1 MKIKYIFLLLL
12 LASMN
17 GFSQIGIGVAVPSNS
32 SELEVSSTTKGILIP
47 RMDTAQKNAIVSPA
61 NGLLI
66 FQTDGVSGL
75 YFFDV
80 PSNSWKSVSSEGWV
94 SNGNF
99 GTNPTNNFIGTQD
112 AQDFS
117 IVTADIKRFNI
128 LASTPAST
136 AGNIGVGTINPQE
149 KLHVVGSGT
158 TLFNDGF
165 ESGIGSFT
173 TGCTG
178 TSCQNWSVTNVV
190 GQYNSGS
197 QASRSGPAAP
207 TLLIANTTNFLE
219 YTTVALVSGG
229 RIQFDFRLSSELNGD
244 FFRFF
249 IDGVQQNQWSGAI
262 LYNTVSYTLTAGT
275 HVLRWEYA
283 KNGSVND
290 AIDRVFI
297 DNVIVSTYSAAI
309 RIKDGTEGANKILSS
324 DAIGNTSWIDPSTL
338 LSGTNWN
345 ITGDSGTLATDFVGS
360 TNTATLQFGTNNTTK
375 MSILSNGNVGVGLA
389 NPTRKLDISADM
401 DNLAILRGINTNTNT
416 ANVSY
421 GIRGQA
427 NSTLLSFAT
436 GLAVPFPPTY
446 PSAGVFGY
454 SGNANGNEMG
464 VIGDFAISGTG
475 VFGLGSGGAITDMPA
490 NPNIGIFGTVGSAT
504 GTGVYGR
511 NTNTSATAFGVY
523 CAGNFAETGAKSA
536 SVPTTQG
543 NQLVYCTESPEM
555 WFEDMGFNK
564 LINGEA
570 HIILDE
576 LFLETIYIDA
586 THKPHIFIQD
596 LGDTKGL
603 IVTMDSDNKGFTVK
617 EKKGGISNSD
627 FSYRILAKRRFYQ
640 DQRFGV
646 DANQPFE
653 NNLIK
658 AKKLPAKITDIESM
672 KVFIEKTKKEEAS
685 KNTETITQ

>member
-1 MKIKYIFLLLL
+1 MKIKYICFLLILVSL
-12 LASMN
+12 N
-17 GFSQIGIGVAVPSNS
+17 GFSQIGIGVAVPATS
-32 SELEVSSTTKGILIP
+32 SELEVSSTTKGVLIP
-47 RMDTAQKNAIVSPA
+47 RMTLAQKNAIVSPA
-61 NGLLI
+61 NGLLV
-66 FQTDGVSGL
+66 FQTDGASGL
-75 YFFDV
+75 YFYDI
-80 PSNSWKSVSSEGWV
+80 PSTSWRSVSNDGWV
-94 SNGNF
+94 SNGNN
-99 GTNPTNNFIGTQD
+99 GTNPTTNFIGTQD
-112 AQDFS
+112 TQDFS
-117 IVTADIKRFNI
+117 IVTADIKRFTI
-128 LASTPAST
+128 LSSVPTGT
-136 AGNIGVGTINPQE
+136 AGNIGIGTTAPAE
-149 KLHVVGSGT
+149 RLHVVGSGT
-158 TLFNDGF
+158 PLFSDGF
-165 ESGIGSFT
+165 ESGLGSFT

-178 TSCQNWSVTNVV
+178 TSCQNWSVTNVA

-197 QASRSGPAAP
+197 QAARSGPAGP

-219 YTTVALVSGG
+219 YTTAALASGG

-244 FFRFF
+244 YFRFY
-249 IDGVQQNQWSGAI
+249 IDGVLQNQWSGSI
-262 LYNTVSYTLTAGT
+262 LFNTVSYTLTAGA

-283 KNGSVND
+283 KNGTVND

-309 RIKDGTEGANKILSS
+309 RINDGTEGANKILTS
-324 DAIGNTSWIDPSTL
+324 DANGNTSWIDPSTL
-338 LSGTNWN
+338 LSGTNWST
-345 ITGDSGTLATDFVGS
+345 TGNSGTLSTDFVG
-360 TNTATLQFGTNNTTK
+360 TLNATTLQFRTNNTTK

-401 DNLAILRGINTNTNT
+401 DNLAILRGINTNTNI
-416 ANVSY
+416 ANLSY

-427 NSTLLSFAT
+427 NSTLL
-436 GLAVPFPPTY
+436 G
-446 PSAGVFGY
+446 SAGIIGV
-454 SGNANGNEMG
+454 SGNSGSNEMG
-464 VIGDFAISGTG
+464 VIGDFASSGTG
-475 VFGLGSGGAITDMPA
+475 VFGLGFGGAITDMPA

-511 NTNTSATAFGVY
+511 NSNTTATAFGVY

-564 LINGEA
+564 LINGES
-570 HIILDE
+570 HVTLDE

-640 DQRFGV
+640 NQRFGV

-672 KVFIEKTKKEEAS
+672 KVFIEKSKKE
-685 KNTETITQ
+685 